1 MSDSDSDFVVPQA
14 KRPKASSSG
23 HSGSYVKQRL
33 IALLGTFDKKHQ
45 MFGAMT
51 DKKLVLL
58 RSSSDARV
66 LTWEKLINQVADR
79 VVNAPDSDEC
89 CWFIP
94 ANLAGT
100 SASRSTTTNLAVH
113 HFKLSSNGASNKWQT
128 HRILHVLA
136 HPDDYPAIGNKDE
149 NKDSKHVAH
158 RCGRGKA
165 ASKGMPCCVNP
176 FHTVMVEAKVNQD
189 HKGCKYG
196 AAFLCPHAPKCL
208 FTWPDTGKPKP
219 CFNHSEWP
227 TTACNHQPV
236 CSHH

>member
-1 MSDSDSDFVVPQA
+1 
-14 KRPKASSSG
+14 
-23 HSGSYVKQRL
+23 
-33 IALLGTFDKKHQ
+33 LLGTFDKKHQ

-100 SASRSTTTNLAVH
+100 SATRSTTTNLAVH

-149 NKDSKHVAH
+149 NEDSKHVAH

-165 ASKGMPCCVNP
+165 ASKGDALLCESFSHSNGRGESQSRSQRLQVRSCVPMPP
-176 FHTVMVEAKVNQD
+176 RT
-189 HKGCKYG
+189 
-196 AAFLCPHAPKCL
+196 
-208 FTWPDTGKPKP
+208 
-219 CFNHSEWP
+219 
-227 TTACNHQPV
+227 
-236 CSHH
+236 